1 MRSVTETLGMGKDQN
16 CGKLTDD
23 SCGVLNSPSGANG
36 VTSEPA
42 AQLIWNCLVKIHK
55 LYKEY
60 HDSLFE
66 ATILAL

>member
-1 MRSVTETLGMGKDQN
+1 MGKDQN